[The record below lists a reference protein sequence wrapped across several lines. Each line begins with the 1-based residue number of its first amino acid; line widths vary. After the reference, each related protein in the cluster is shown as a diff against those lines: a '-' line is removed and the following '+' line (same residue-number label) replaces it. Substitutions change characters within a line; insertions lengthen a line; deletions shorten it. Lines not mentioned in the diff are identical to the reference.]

1 MPLERG
7 SPIGYDARLMVF
19 RFSMVSGSEVIS
31 CEVSGSAMD
40 RLERGIRRYRAPD
53 RLNQF
58 LRLRDR
64 IEVAASYLWDAGD
77 VSPDNKVR
85 IFGKHFRDR

>member
-1 MPLERG
+1 
-7 SPIGYDARLMVF
+7 MVF

-40 RLERGIRRYRAPD
+40 RLERGKRRYGAP
-53 RLNQF
+53 RLGQF
-58 LRLRDR
+58 LRHRDR

>member
-40 RLERGIRRYRAPD
+40 RLARGRRYGAPD
-53 RLNQF
+53 RLGQF

-64 IEVAASYLWDAGD
+64 IEVVASYLWDAGD

>member
-19 RFSMVSGSEVIS
+19 RFSMVSGFEVIS

-40 RLERGIRRYRAPD
+40 RLERGIRGYGAP
-53 RLNQF
+53 RLEQF
-58 LRLRDR
+58 LRFRDR
-64 IEVAASYLWDAGD
+64 IEVVASYLWDAGD

>member
-40 RLERGIRRYRAPD
+40 RLERIRRYGAPH
-53 RLNQF
+53 RLEQF

-64 IEVAASYLWDAGD
+64 IEVVASYLWDAGD